1 MKLNSV
7 AFSSGFSFT
16 YCVLSIFS
24 CFYKVRGRVVNLLGH
39 ASCIMG
45 HGSVFVW
52 VSGSW
57 LTACDHCLLWSEA
70 YEFQPVAV
78 EVEATIFF
86 ISELGHEISEYSG
99 DPFVSHYFFQRSSRH
114 AHSAI

>member
-1 MKLNSV
+1 MGQCLCGSV
-7 AFSSGFSFT
+7 
-16 YCVLSIFS
+16 
-24 CFYKVRGRVVNLLGH
+24 
-39 ASCIMG
+39 G
-45 HGSVFVW
+45 HGSLPV
-52 VSGSW
+52 
-57 LTACDHCLLWSEA
+57 THCLLWSEA

-99 DPFVSHYFFQRSSRH
+99 DPFDSRYFFQRSSRH